1 MTCVCPVLVGHLACS
16 DAGLSI
22 HCLLLIQV
30 TVTCVCPVLVGH
42 LTCSDAGLSLSTSV
56 AGRGDLCMSSF
67 SGSFGL
73 F

>member
-16 DAGLSI
+16 DAGL
-22 HCLLLIQV
+22 L
-30 TVTCVCPVLVGH
+30 
-42 LTCSDAGLSLSTSV
+42 LSTSV
-56 AGRGDLCMSSF
+56 PGHGDLCMSSF